1 MAVCHLDSLLDNRNN
16 REVHDALPF
25 FIGKN
30 MERIIIAIN
39 GTIGSG
45 KDTFS
50 EEFIKAGY
58 TRMSF
63 ATALKDAVSVIFG
76 WDREMLEGNTPESR
90 KIRETIDEY
99 WTSKLGRDITPR
111 WILQHFGTDV
121 VRKYF
126 DDNTWVYALENKMRS
141 IDGNII
147 ITDCRFPNE
156 LKMLRENNATII
168 EVQRNVPLWYS
179 DAYAYNIQIENGKD
193 VAIPTILENI
203 HRSEWAWIG
212 INHPHYLIKNNSTI
226 ENLHKEALIVRHGIE
241 DSN

>member
-1 MAVCHLDSLLDNRNN
+1 
-16 REVHDALPF
+16 
-25 FIGKN
+25 
-30 MERIIIAIN
+30 MERIIVAIN

-58 TRMSF
+58 HRMSF
-63 ATALKDAVSVIFG
+63 ATALKDAVAVIFG
-76 WDREMLEGNTPESR
+76 WDREMLEGNTPEAR
-90 KIRETIDEY
+90 KIRETKDEY
-99 WTSKLGRDITPR
+99 WSAKLGRDITPR

-126 DDNTWVYALENKMRS
+126 DDNTWVYSLENKMRQ

-156 LKMLRENNATII
+156 LRMLRENNATII
-168 EVQRNVPLWYS
+168 EVQRNVPTWYN
-179 DAYAYNIQIENGKD
+179 DAYSYNVLLSKGRD
-193 VAIPTILENI
+193 VKLPESLKGI

-212 INHPHYLIKNNSTI
+212 INKPDYTVKNDSTV
-226 ENLHKEALIVRHGIE
+226 EKLHWNAFVIRHGIE
-241 DSN
+241 DSK